1 MKFITVN
8 DGLYVVRGT
17 VLADKVTTISTNELK
32 KRYSLAD
39 TVLRNGDTFYICM
52 KVIDVEF
59 EDIKLYI
66 LYLYIKIWKLT

>member
-39 TVLRNGDTFYICM
+39 TVLRNGDTFYFCM
-52 KVIDVEF
+52 KIIDAEY
-59 EDIKLYI
+59 EDIWKE
-66 LYLYIKIWKLT
+66 KIN

>member
-52 KVIDVEF
+52 KIIDVEF
-59 EDIKLYI
+59 EDIN
-66 LYLYIKIWKLT
+66 